1 MTRPASGNSMITGTV
16 LEREGGGYRVST
28 DQGEVSAVLRGKAK
42 RGGPKVIVGDVVEL
56 EPDPTGDLFAISAV
70 AERTSLLARRVPEG
84 RGHRP
89 VVANVDQVVV
99 MTSTADPPPIP
110 QLIDR
115 LLVIAEANQISPI
128 LAVNKI
134 DLASGHD
141 LVARYRK
148 VGYAVF
154 PTSAEEGTG
163 VAELKQQ
170 LVGRTS
176 VVTGPSGVGKSSL
189 LNAIEPGLKLRVG
202 EVSARVRRGRHTT
215 VSAVMIPMKESG
227 FVVDTPGFSEVGLWG
242 LPLVE
247 LASAFPELVPLAGQC
262 RYADCLHHKEPDCV
276 VRQAVED
283 QTIDHGRYQSYL
295 TLLEEL
301 QSAPKAWE

>member
-1 MTRPASGNSMITGTV
+1 MITGTI
-16 LEREGGGYRVST
+16 LERGGAGYRVAT
-28 DQGEVSAVLRGKAK
+28 ADGEVTAVLRGKAK
-42 RGGPKVIVGDVVEL
+42 RGGPRVIVGDVVEL
-56 EPDPTGDLFAISAV
+56 EPDPTGDLFAISGV
-70 AERTSLLARRVPEG
+70 AERKSLLARRVPEG
-84 RGHRP
+84 RGQRP

-115 LLVIAEANQISPI
+115 LLVVAEANHISPV
-128 LAVNKI
+128 LSVNKI
-134 DLASGHD
+134 DLDSGDD

-154 PTSAEEGTG
+154 PTSATEGTG
-163 VAELKQQ
+163 IADLKRQ
-170 LVGRTS
+170 LVGKTS

-189 LNAIEPGLKLRVG
+189 LNAIEPGLRLRVG

-215 VSAVMIPMKESG
+215 VSAVMVPMKDGG
-227 FVVDTPGFSEVGLWG
+227 FLVDTPGFSEVGLWG
-242 LPLVE
+242 LPLSE
-247 LASAFPELVPLAGQC
+247 LAGAFPEFAPLVGQC
-262 RYADCLHHKEPDCV
+262 RYADCVHHKEPDCA
-276 VRQAVED
+276 VRKAVD
-283 QTIDHGRYQSYL
+283 DGTVDGGRYQSYL

>member
-1 MTRPASGNSMITGTV
+1 MITGTV
-16 LEREGGGYRVST
+16 LERGGAGYRVAT
-28 DQGEVSAVLRGKAK
+28 AQGEVTAVLRGKAK
-42 RGGPKVIVGDVVEL
+42 RSGPRVIVGDVVEL
-56 EPDPTGDLFAISAV
+56 EPDPTGDLFAIRAV
-70 AERTSLLARRVPEG
+70 APRKSLLARRVPEG

-115 LLVIAEANQISPI
+115 LLVIAEVNHISAV
-128 LAVNKI
+128 LTVNKI
-134 DLASGHD
+134 DLDPGTD

-154 PTSAEEGTG
+154 PTSATEGTG
-163 VAELKQQ
+163 IADVKRQ
-170 LVGRTS
+170 LAGRTS
-176 VVTGPSGVGKSSL
+176 VVTGLSGVGKSSL

-215 VSAVMIPMKESG
+215 VSAVMIPMKEGG
-227 FVVDTPGFSEVGLWG
+227 FLVDTPGFSEVGLWG
-242 LPLVE
+242 LPLTE
-247 LASAFPELVPLAGQC
+247 LAGAFPELAPLAGQC
-262 RYADCLHHKEPDCV
+262 RYADCVHHKEPDCA
-276 VRQAVED
+276 VREAVED
-283 QTIDHGRYQSYL
+283 GTVDPGRYHSYL

>member
-1 MTRPASGNSMITGTV
+1 MITGTI
-16 LEREGGGYRVST
+16 LERGGAGYRVAT
-28 DQGEVSAVLRGKAK
+28 AQGEVTAVLRGKAK
-42 RGGPKVIVGDVVEL
+42 RGGPRVIVGDVVEL
-56 EPDPTGDLFAISAV
+56 EPDPTGDLFAICGV
-70 AERTSLLARRVPEG
+70 AQRKSLLARRVPDG

-115 LLVIAEANQISPI
+115 LLVIAEANHIPAVLS
-128 LAVNKI
+128 VNKV
-134 DLASGHD
+134 DLNPGD
-141 LVARYRK
+141 ELVARYRK
-148 VGYAVF
+148 VGYPVF
-154 PTSAEEGTG
+154 PTSATEGTG
-163 VAELKQQ
+163 IADMKRQ

-189 LNAIEPGLKLRVG
+189 LNAIEPGLQLRVG

-215 VSAVMIPMKESG
+215 VSAVMIPMKDGG
-227 FVVDTPGFSEVGLWG
+227 FLVDTPGFSEVGLWG
-242 LPLVE
+242 LPLIE
-247 LASAFPELVPLAGQC
+247 LAGAFPEFAPLVEQC
-262 RYADCLHHKEPDCV
+262 RYADCLHHREPDCAV
-276 VRQAVED
+276 VEAVAD
-283 QTIDHGRYQSYL
+283 GTVDRGRYQSYL

>member
-1 MTRPASGNSMITGTV
+1 MITGTV
-16 LEREGGGYRVST
+16 LEREGAGYRVAT
-28 DQGEVSAVLRGKAK
+28 VQGEVSAVLRGKAK
-42 RGGPKVIVGDVVEL
+42 RGGTKVIVGDVVEL
-56 EPDPTGDLFAISAV
+56 EPDSTGALFAISGV
-70 AERTSLLARRVPEG
+70 AGRKSLLARRVPEG

-99 MTSTADPPPIP
+99 VTATADPPPIL

-115 LLVIAEANQISPI
+115 LLVIAEANHLSPI
-128 LAVNKI
+128 LTVNKI
-134 DLASGHD
+134 DLDPGDD
-141 LVARYRK
+141 LVSRYRN
-148 VGYAVF
+148 VGYSVYA
-154 PTSAEEGTG
+154 TSVVDGTG
-163 VAELKQQ
+163 VEELKRH
-170 LVGRTS
+170 LVGCTS

-215 VSAVMIPMKESG
+215 VSAVMIPMKEGG

-242 LPLVE
+242 LPLIE
-247 LASAFPELVPLAGQC
+247 LAGAFPELASLAGQC

-276 VRQAVED
+276 VRQAVEE
-283 QTIDHGRYQSYL
+283 QAIDPSRYQSYL

-301 QSAPKAWE
+301 QSAPKSWE

>member
-1 MTRPASGNSMITGTV
+1 MITGTI
-16 LEREGGGYRVST
+16 LERGGAGYRVAT
-28 DQGEVSAVLRGKAK
+28 ADGEVTAVLRGKAK
-42 RGGPKVIVGDVVEL
+42 RGGPRVIVGDVVEL
-56 EPDPTGDLFAISAV
+56 EPDPTGDLFAISGV
-70 AERTSLLARRVPEG
+70 AARKSLLARRVPDG
-84 RGHRP
+84 RGQRP

-115 LLVIAEANQISPI
+115 LLVIAEANHISPI
-128 LAVNKI
+128 LTVNKI
-134 DLASGHD
+134 DLDSDDD

-154 PTSAEEGTG
+154 PTSATEGTG
-163 VAELKQQ
+163 IADLKRQ
-170 LVGRTS
+170 LVGKTS

-189 LNAIEPGLKLRVG
+189 LNAIEPGLRLRVG

-215 VSAVMIPMKESG
+215 VSAVMIPMKDGG
-227 FVVDTPGFSEVGLWG
+227 FLVDTPGFSEVGLWG
-242 LPLVE
+242 LPLTE
-247 LASAFPELVPLAGQC
+247 LASAFPEFAPLVGQC
-262 RYADCLHHKEPDCV
+262 RYADCVHHKEPDCA
-276 VRQAVED
+276 VRKAVD
-283 QTIDHGRYQSYL
+283 DGTVDGGRYHSYL

>member
-1 MTRPASGNSMITGTV
+1 MITGTV
-16 LEREGGGYRVST
+16 LERGGAGYRVAT
-28 DQGEVSAVLRGKAK
+28 AQGEVTAVLRGKAK
-42 RGGPKVIVGDVVEL
+42 RGGPRVIVGDVVEL

-70 AERTSLLARRVPEG
+70 APRKSLLARRVPDG

-115 LLVIAEANQISPI
+115 LLVIAEANHIPAVLS
-128 LAVNKI
+128 VNKV
-134 DLASGHD
+134 DLNPGD
-141 LVARYRK
+141 ELVARYRK
-148 VGYAVF
+148 VGYPVF
-154 PTSAEEGTG
+154 PTSATEGIG
-163 VAELKQQ
+163 IADMKRQ

-176 VVTGPSGVGKSSL
+176 VVTGLSGVGKSSL

-215 VSAVMIPMKESG
+215 VSAVMIPMKDGG
-227 FVVDTPGFSEVGLWG
+227 FLVDTPGFSEVGLWG
-242 LPLVE
+242 LPLIE
-247 LASAFPELVPLAGQC
+247 LAGAFPKFAPLVEQC
-262 RYADCLHHKEPDCV
+262 RYADCLHHREPDCAV
-276 VRQAVED
+276 VEAVADGTVD
-283 QTIDHGRYQSYL
+283 QGRYHSYL

-301 QSAPKAWE
+301 RSAPKAWE

>member
-1 MTRPASGNSMITGTV
+1 MITGTI
-16 LEREGGGYRVST
+16 LERGGAGYRVAT
-28 DQGEVSAVLRGKAK
+28 AQGEVTAVLRGKAK
-42 RGGPKVIVGDVVEL
+42 RSGPRVIVGDVVEL

-70 AERTSLLARRVPEG
+70 APRKSLLARRVPDG

-115 LLVIAEANQISPI
+115 LLVIAEANHIPAVLS
-128 LAVNKI
+128 VNKV
-134 DLASGHD
+134 DLNPGD
-141 LVARYRK
+141 ELVARYRK
-148 VGYAVF
+148 VGYPVF
-154 PTSAEEGTG
+154 PTSATEGIG
-163 VAELKQQ
+163 IADMKRQ

-176 VVTGPSGVGKSSL
+176 VVTGLSGVGKSSL

-215 VSAVMIPMKESG
+215 VSAVMIPMKDGG
-227 FVVDTPGFSEVGLWG
+227 FLVDTPGFSEVGLWG
-242 LPLVE
+242 LPLIE
-247 LASAFPELVPLAGQC
+247 LAAAFPEFAPLVEQC
-262 RYADCLHHKEPDCV
+262 RYADCLHHREPDCAV
-276 VRQAVED
+276 VEAVADGTVD
-283 QTIDHGRYQSYL
+283 QGRYHSYL

-301 QSAPKAWE
+301 RSAPKAWE